1 MAEKENLNIDD
12 VAERLAAARE
22 YLHIEDSKAELVNL
36 DHKAAQPG
44 FWDDAAAAQE
54 VSKKASN
61 LRDTLNAYD
70 VACGLLDDAR
80 AADELASED
89 EGFAAEVQ
97 MCLSRLDC
105 MLDQFEIDSWFA
117 DDLDSSDAIVSV
129 NPGQGGLEAQD
140 WTDMLYR
147 MYSRYVEK
155 KGWKLKVLDVVPGE
169 GIGLDRAVFQVEGK
183 TPMACCAASM
193 ACIDSCAFRRPT
205 SRAAAKRRS
214 PVWRSCP

>member
-12 VAERLAAARE
+12 VAERLAAAHE
-22 YLHIEDSKAELVNL
+22 YLHIEDSQAELVNL

-89 EGFAAEVQ
+89 EGFAAEGV
-97 MCLSRLDC
+97 
-105 MLDQFEIDSWFA
+105 
-117 DDLDSSDAIVSV
+117 
-129 NPGQGGLEAQD
+129 GQSEA
-140 WTDMLYR
+140 
-147 MYSRYVEK
+147 
-155 KGWKLKVLDVVPGE
+155 
-169 GIGLDRAVFQVEGK
+169 
-183 TPMACCAASM
+183 
-193 ACIDSCAFRRPT
+193 
-205 SRAAAKRRS
+205 
-214 PVWRSCP
+214 

>member
-97 MCLSRLDC
+97 MCLSRLDS
-105 MLDQFEIDSWFA
+105 MLDQFEIDLVSDVSRFLRRHRVGKPRPRRA
-117 DDLDSSDAIVSV
+117 RSAGLDRHALSHVLAI
-129 NPGQGGLEAQD
+129 
-140 WTDMLYR
+140 R
-147 MYSRYVEK
+147 REK
-155 KGWKLKVLDVVPGE
+155 GMETKVLDVVPG
-169 GIGLDRAVFQVEGK
+169 GYW
-183 TPMACCAASM
+183 P
-193 ACIDSCAFRRPT
+193 
-205 SRAAAKRRS
+205 
-214 PVWRSCP
+214 

>member
-97 MCLSRLDC
+97 MCLSRLDS

-155 KGWKLKVLDVVPGE
+155 KGWKLKVLDVVPGTN
-169 GIGLDRAVFQVEGK
+169 IIF
-183 TPMACCAASM
+183 
-193 ACIDSCAFRRPT
+193 
-205 SRAAAKRRS
+205 
-214 PVWRSCP
+214 